1 MVSVLRTELRRTVA
15 PWLVFLL
22 LAVGLGYFFLFSGPW
37 WKDAQAWDLQW
48 TPSVLWS
55 RYALS
60 LLWPIIVAAAAI
72 QGMRDR
78 RSGMDELLST
88 TPRPV
93 AHRTAQ
99 AGLAIGV
106 AAVAGF
112 LVLVVVGLVQVIVHD
127 GPFGFAWVL
136 PLLAGIVSVLAGVA
150 VGLAVGRLLPHPLT
164 APAAGVA
171 ALVVTVVLQMA
182 GVGGSAVQERLPNWL
197 ALLSPA
203 AAQPRSAYVVPAVS
217 VSVGQLCWF
226 LGLAATGFL
235 VLAVRRWFAMLP
247 AVVGVAVA
255 VALFPA
261 SAEGNTTP
269 DAEAAAL
276 VCDGPVCVTR
286 LHAGW
291 LSTVAGPGAAALAKL
306 AKLPSAPSRI
316 VETTE
321 SLYAT
326 HPGAADPATLQVRR
340 DSSALTGLSGADL
353 EFELLAAGPS
363 CSGLAGELA
372 ARYVVAS
379 WLLGD
384 LRPLPHANTLGDV
397 TPRLVRDAWTKLR
410 ALPADEQ
417 LARVAA
423 ARQAQQSCTG
433 DPYAA
438 LTGAS
443 R

>member
-1 MVSVLRTELRRTVA
+1 MSVLRIELRRTVA

-22 LAVGLGYFFLFSGPW
+22 LAVGLPFFFLFSGPW

-88 TPRPV
+88 TPRPA

-99 AGLAIGV
+99 AGFAIGLS
-106 AAVAGF
+106 AVVGF
-112 LVLVVVGLVQVIVHD
+112 LVLVVVGLAQVIVHD
-127 GPFGFAWVL
+127 GLFGASWVL
-136 PLLAGIVSVLAGVA
+136 PLLAGIASVLAGLA
-150 VGLAVGRLLPHPLT
+150 VGLAAGRLLPHPLT

-171 ALVVTVVLQMA
+171 ALAVTVVLQTA
-182 GVGGSAVQERLPNWL
+182 GAGGSAVQQRLPNWL
-197 ALLSPA
+197 SLLSPA

-226 LGLAATGFL
+226 LGLAASGFL
-235 VLAVRRWFAMLP
+235 VLAVRRWFAVLP
-247 AVVGVAVA
+247 GVVGVAVA
-255 VALFPA
+255 IALFPA
-261 SAEGNTTP
+261 SAAGNSTV

-276 VCDGPVCVTR
+276 VCDGPVCVTT

-291 LSTVAGPGAAALAKL
+291 LSTVSGPGKAALARL

-321 SLYAT
+321 SEYVS
-326 HPGAADPATLQVRR
+326 HPGATDPATLVVRR
-340 DSSALTGLSGADL
+340 DSSSLRGLSGQDL
-353 EFELLAAGPS
+353 EFELLATGPS

-384 LRPLPHANTLGDV
+384 LRPLPHANVFGPV
-397 TPRLVRDAWTKLR
+397 TPGLVRDAWTRLR
-410 ALPADEQ
+410 ALPAGEQ
-417 LARVAA
+417 FARVSA

-433 DPYAA
+433 DPYA
-438 LTGAS
+438 LLVGKS